1 MGIGGLDLGG
11 ASRMAQL
18 TFLGDEGPILYS
30 VQPNLVNSAAM
41 DSIPSPQEKARQAP
55 QQVKHQIQ

>member
-1 MGIGGLDLGG
+1 
-11 ASRMAQL
+11 MAQL